1 MLTDFGKIY
10 DKKMRERFNLKLFN
24 FFVICIFLA
33 GCEKRG
39 TVVTFANV
47 CHEEN
52 QQRVELKGFL
62 NHSPN
67 NFMTMTYR
75 DFYYQHLLVEN
86 ENGTG
91 GFIEVL
97 FTDEKVSR
105 TNGEVKVIGKI
116 LKDEF
121 SCVLEVEKVEA
132 R

>member
-1 MLTDFGKIY
+1 MLVTFH
-10 DKKMRERFNLKLFN
+10 LKLFL
-24 FFVICIFLA
+24 FLA
-33 GCEKRG
+33 IGLILVGCEKRG

-62 NHSPN
+62 NFSPN

-75 DFYYQHLLVEN
+75 DFYYQHLLVEK

-97 FTDEKVSR
+97 FENEKISK
-105 TNGEVKVIGKI
+105 TSGEVKVIGKV
-116 LKDEF
+116 LKDAN
-121 SCVLEVEKVEA
+121 SCVLEVEEIETQ
-132 R
+132 